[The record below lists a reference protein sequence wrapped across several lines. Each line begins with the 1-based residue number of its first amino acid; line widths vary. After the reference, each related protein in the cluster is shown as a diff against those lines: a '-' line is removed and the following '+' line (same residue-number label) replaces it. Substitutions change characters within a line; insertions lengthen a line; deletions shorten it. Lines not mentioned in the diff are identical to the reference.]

1 MTSPSARAI
10 RAAWRQ
16 LRRPWALIALL
27 AVGWALSGLYVVDKR
42 ESGVL
47 TAFGRVL
54 QDRVP
59 PGLHYRLPWP
69 MTAIRLVDTSTT
81 HTMSVGFKIR
91 DMVLG
96 IPTPPAESQW
106 LTGDTNII
114 EVRMVVQ
121 YRATDPARY
130 LLATEDPDLLVRH
143 AGESVV
149 TDLVGHTAV
158 EQVMTHGRGDLL
170 AESQRRIQGLLDDWG
185 CGIAVTSI
193 NFEAIEPPR
202 EVVDAFHAVQ
212 SAKAD
217 SQRMHQEAEAYANTV
232 LPEARGEASSLLSAA
247 RSHRERRVA
256 QARGWTARFEAL
268 ADAHKTAPRATR
280 VRLYLESVE
289 RTLSSSELVIVD
301 PGAADDGSRTV
312 LVRTEPGPDAPHPT
326 PR

>member
-1 MTSPSARAI
+1 MSTLAARAI

-27 AVGWALSGLYVVDKR
+27 AIGWALSGLYVVDKR

-47 TAFGRVL
+47 TVFGRVME
-54 QDRVP
+54 DRVP

-69 MTAIRLVDTSTT
+69 VSAVQRVDTSTT

-96 IPTPPAESQW
+96 IPTPPSESQW

-130 LLATEDPDLLVRH
+130 LLAAEEPDLLVRH
-143 AGESVV
+143 AGEAVV

-158 EQVMTHGRGDLL
+158 DQVMTHGRGELL
-170 AESQRRIQGLLDDWG
+170 AESQRRVQALLDDWG
-185 CGIAVTSI
+185 CGITVTSI
-193 NFEAIEPPR
+193 NFEAIDPPR

-217 SQRMHQEAEAYANTV
+217 RERMRQEAEAYANTV

-247 RSHRERRVA
+247 RAHRERRVA
-256 QARGWTARFEAL
+256 QAGGWSQRFEDL
-268 ADAHKTAPRATR
+268 AAAHQTAPRATR
-280 VRLYLESVE
+280 DRLYLESVG
-289 RTLSSSELVIVD
+289 RTLSRSQLVIVD
-301 PGAADDGSRTV
+301 PGAPGDAGRTV
-312 LVRTEPGPDAPHPT
+312 LVRPEPGPDAPSPS
-326 PR
+326 P